1 MIVHSSG
8 NRESALFSFVRSLF
22 SLLKAYPGCA
32 GVTMSPLTEV
42 RKFPALPLLNWTT
55 RDWHGAGQQVLVAQA
70 SGLCAQPG
78 WLRHQKPHS

>member
-1 MIVHSSG
+1 
-8 NRESALFSFVRSLF
+8 
-22 SLLKAYPGCA
+22 
-32 GVTMSPLTEV
+32 MSPLTEV